1 MHCFSAPKMHP
12 IQSGGLAIRILP
24 VHGCFPSAYFDDLS
38 ALPPKNGG
46 NTVIQNHRE
55 HVRLLPVTQHYELA
69 DIDTP
74 EDMQA
79 MEVIAAHAL
88 AK

>member
-24 VHGCFPSAYFDDLS
+24 VPRLFFH
-38 ALPPKNGG
+38 K
-46 NTVIQNHRE
+46 E

-79 MEVIAAHAL
+79 MEIIAAHAR

>member
-1 MHCFSAPKMHP
+1 M
-12 IQSGGLAIRILP
+12 IL
-24 VHGCFPSAYFDDLS
+24 
-38 ALPPKNGG
+38 
-46 NTVIQNHRE
+46 NHRE

>member
-1 MHCFSAPKMHP
+1 MHP

-24 VHGCFPSAYFDDLS
+24 VPPVVFPSAYFDDLS